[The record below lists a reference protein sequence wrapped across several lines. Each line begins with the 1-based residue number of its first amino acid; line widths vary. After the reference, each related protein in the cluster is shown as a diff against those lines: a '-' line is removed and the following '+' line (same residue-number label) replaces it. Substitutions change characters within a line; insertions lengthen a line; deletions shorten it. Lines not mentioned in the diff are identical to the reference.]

1 MCVSLRHV
9 PSAKLQ
15 KPLLGVGGTDRHEH
29 HNCTCLASCLRK
41 TERKFNCIGKLKN
54 EKYSTFPDNASTL
67 QGHGWLQRP
76 TALQAAAPS
85 AAGRPPWPSHPCP
98 SLSLASPALGVTATA
113 GHGGALVWPVQALNP
128 PRACRKWEFL
138 TSGLLLVVED
148 Q

>member
-1 MCVSLRHV
+1 MYLSDTYPLPNFKSHCWGWGALTDTNTITAHALL
-9 PSAKLQ
+9 PALGKQ
-15 KPLLGVGGTDRHEH
+15 K
-29 HNCTCLASCLRK
+29 
-41 TERKFNCIGKLKN
+41 RKFNCIGKLKN
-54 EKYSTFPDNASTL
+54 EKYSTFPDTASTL
-67 QGHGWLQRP
+67 QGHGWFQRP